1 MVIIEILIQVYHL
14 LIPCFSM
21 NDCNHYTSTSSISYV
36 QNLKSCLVELAIQKW
51 FKYNFPKHNKVQ
63 WKDGGAN
70 HLSTSKRF
78 FLKNFSWRIYIS
90 LRFENIL
97 PRTRT
102 TRIRRNISCFIIT
115 LDDAWHVCVVI
126 LQLLRVNREGK
137 YIFYLF
143 TFLSHLPNFWV
154 CMLIRTKSFWCS

>member
-36 QNLKSCLVELAIQKW
+36 QHLKTCLLELAIQKW
-51 FKYNFPKHNKVQ
+51 FKYDFPKHNKVQ

-78 FLKNFSWRIYIS
+78 FLKNFSWKNLHLPSFWKYFAKDKKDTNKKEYFLFHYYARWCMTYMCSYFAIITGEQ
-90 LRFENIL
+90 RRKIHIL
-97 PRTRT
+97 PFH
-102 TRIRRNISCFIIT
+102 ISFSF
-115 LDDAWHVCVVI
+115 A
-126 LQLLRVNREGK
+126 K
-137 YIFYLF
+137 
-143 TFLSHLPNFWV
+143 FLGV
-154 CMLIRTKSFWCS
+154 YAY